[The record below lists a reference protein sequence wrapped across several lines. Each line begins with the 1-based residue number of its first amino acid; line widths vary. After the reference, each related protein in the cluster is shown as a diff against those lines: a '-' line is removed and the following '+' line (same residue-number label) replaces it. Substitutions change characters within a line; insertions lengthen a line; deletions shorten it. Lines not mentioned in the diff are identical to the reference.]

1 MQSITACNAITLV
14 FIERKKKV
22 GQYVK
27 NTGRWECYQM
37 KLVLNANEATLSIPT
52 EVLLFKDVKQH
63 QLRGSGHQNFDFD
76 LCTFPSG
83 KINRLPNILLTLRC

>member
-1 MQSITACNAITLV
+1 MQSITVCNAITLV

-37 KLVLNANEATLSIPT
+37 KLLLNANEATLSIST
-52 EVLLFKDVKQH
+52 EVLLFKEVRQH
-63 QLRGSGHQNFDFD
+63 QLRDAGHQNFDFD